1 MALILVIGGIVFG
14 LVAYKNG
21 QNANANATATAQAN
35 VNATATAQ
43 ANATATANAALT
55 ATAIASTYPFSANQ
69 VLNDPLS
76 DNSKNNGWET
86 SQFCKFQGS
95 AYHTVDP
102 QTNTFTSCSAVK
114 TDYTNF
120 TFEVEASLVSGDGL
134 GIVFRGDAAKTQFYR
149 FVIYDDGSYGVYV
162 YVDPTA
168 GNTRTLKTGN
178 LAQTPT
184 LHEHHCGC
192 RARHHHD
199 AVLQSNRGRQFYGQH
214 LYARPDWGGND
225 RSLEIRRCRL

>member
-1 MALILVIGGIVFG
+1 MRVIILAAVALILVIGGIVFG

-35 VNATATAQ
+35 ANATATAQ

-134 GIVFRGDAAKTQFYR
+134 GRKERASPREMYRHLERMFFWVFVESSG
-149 FVIYDDGSYGVYV
+149 
-162 YVDPTA
+162 
-168 GNTRTLKTGN
+168 
-178 LAQTPT
+178 
-184 LHEHHCGC
+184 
-192 RARHHHD
+192 
-199 AVLQSNRGRQFYGQH
+199 
-214 LYARPDWGGND
+214 
-225 RSLEIRRCRL
+225 